1 LDFCGREVLGNSAAR
16 AWLNAISL
24 VDGGTLPVQG
34 LLAAIEPSLTET
46 RDAEAFSFAATLDR
60 SGSLEP
66 TRCMGS
72 RRQVCAE
79 GGGG

>member
-1 LDFCGREVLGNSAAR
+1 M
-16 AWLNAISL
+16 
-24 VDGGTLPVQG
+24 QG
-34 LLAAIEPSLTET
+34 LLAASELSLIDT

-72 RRQVCAE
+72 RREVCAE
-79 GGGG
+79 GDGG